1 MAWYDE
7 DSWATAAFAAN
18 KSTIFVTIILA
29 FALPILVHLYIYRSR
44 ASTST
49 PTFLVLGP
57 SGSGKTSLVTKVLHY
72 NLISPTNQSLIH
84 SQLERGTPAQ
94 THTSID
100 PLSILAVLPSHI
112 RPASAKY
119 RSSHDDASL
128 APIPILLKDTPGHAK
143 LRHHATTLLESSPKG
158 IIFVVDSTALSS
170 STTDGEPNK
179 SLSET
184 AEHLHDTLLILQRR
198 FANAS
203 SAKMRDDTPFLI
215 AANKLDLFTSLPE
228 NVVKATLENEIT
240 KIRNTRAKG
249 LLSVGTVGKGEG
261 LGSTEEE
268 EPDEE
273 KDVLGGTSE
282 GKFVFDQMREWNLE
296 VVCKGGNVVGDEGPG
311 VDGWWEWIAKQI

>member
-1 MAWYDE
+1 M
-7 DSWATAAFAAN
+7 TAAFAAN
-18 KSTIFVTIILA
+18 KSTILFTLVLT
-29 FALPILVHLYIYRSR
+29 FALPILIHLYIYRSR

-57 SGSGKTSLVTKVLHY
+57 SGSGKTSLVTKVPLY
-72 NLISPTNQSLIH
+72 SSINLYSKLLISE
-84 SQLERGTPAQ
+84 QLERGTPAQ

-100 PLSILAVLPSHI
+100 PLSILAVLPSSI

-143 LRHHATTLLESSPKG
+143 LRHHANALLETSPKG

-184 AEHLHDTLLILQRR
+184 AEYLHDTLLILQRR
-198 FANAS
+198 YANAS
-203 SAKMRDDTPFLI
+203 SSKIKEETAFLV
-215 AANKLDLFTSLPE
+215 AANKLDLFTSLPA
-228 NVVKATLENEIT
+228 NVVRATLENEIT
-240 KIRNTRAKG
+240 KIRDTRAKG

-273 KDVLGGTSE
+273 KDVLGGTSQ
-282 GKFVFDQMREWNLE
+282 GKFNFDQMREWNLE
-296 VVCKGGNVVGDEGPG
+296 VVCRGGNVVGNEGPG
-311 VDGWWEWIAKQI
+311 VDAWWEWIAEQI

>member
-7 DSWATAAFAAN
+7 DSWVTAAFAAN
-18 KSTIFVTIILA
+18 HSTILVTVFLA
-29 FALPILVHLYIYRSR
+29 LALPILVHLYIYRSR

-57 SGSGKTSLVTKVLHY
+57 SGSGKTSLVTK
-72 NLISPTNQSLIH
+72 
-84 SQLERGTPAQ
+84 LERGTPAQ
-94 THTSID
+94 THTSVD
-100 PLSILAVLPSHI
+100 PLSILAVLPSTI

-143 LRHHATTLLESSPKG
+143 LRHHADTLLETSPKG

-184 AEHLHDTLLILQRR
+184 AEYLHDTLLSLQRR
-198 FANAS
+198 FANAGS
-203 SAKMRDDTPFLI
+203 SKIREETSFLV
-215 AANKLDLFTSLPE
+215 AANKLDLFTSLPP

-240 KIRNTRAKG
+240 KIRDTRAKG

-282 GKFVFDQMREWNLE
+282 GKFSFDQMREWNLE
-296 VVCKGGNVVGDEGPG
+296 VVCKGGNVIGDEGPG
-311 VDGWWEWIAKQI
+311 VDGWWEWIAEQI